1 MRIFIHTVGSHGD
14 VHPFLAIG
22 RVLRARG
29 HQVAVFCHPY
39 FADDV
44 AAVGLEHVPIAAHI
58 DLEALMRDPRIMDR
72 HKGGPTVFQ
81 FIAQGVPSAMET
93 HRREFAARRP
103 DVVLTHHIAFGSRWL
118 CREADVPC
126 AVAVLSPLLWLSR
139 SDPVP
144 TLQQRP
150 GRVRALVARAVF
162 PLLHPLASL
171 FMGRYMNRLRRIGD
185 FPPSHESVLEEFRG
199 GDVNLGLW
207 STHFRAATP
216 HDPPRGRITGF
227 PWYDRS
233 DVEPS
238 LPADLEAFL
247 AGGDPPVV
255 FTLGT
260 AAVHMPGDFYQIAAE
275 ACRRLGC
282 RGLLLTGRRER
293 APRDL
298 PPGVFAAGYAP
309 FSLVLPRGAATV
321 HHGGIGSTA
330 QALRAGRPFVAVPHA
345 HDQFNN
351 ALRARSLG
359 VAEILPR
366 HRLTVRRLITAL
378 ARVLDDRA
386 VVERARRLGEAVRTE
401 DGANVAAT
409 EVEGIARRRSRD

>member
-22 RVLRARG
+22 RVLAARG
-29 HQVAVFCHPY
+29 HEVAVFCHPY
-39 FADDV
+39 FAEDV
-44 AAVGLEHVPIAAHI
+44 AAAGLEHVPIAAHI
-58 DLEALMRDPRIMDR
+58 DVESLMRDPRIMDPHR
-72 HKGGPTVFQ
+72 GGPTVFE
-81 FIAQGVPSAMET
+81 FIARGVPSAMET
-93 HRREFAARRP
+93 HRRAFAARRP
-103 DVVLTHHIAFGSRWL
+103 DVVLSHHVAFGSRWL
-118 CREADVPC
+118 CREAGVPC
-126 AVAVLSPLLWLSR
+126 ALAVLSPLLWLSR

-144 TLQQRP
+144 ALQQRP
-150 GRVRALVARAVF
+150 GRIRALAARAVF
-162 PLLHPLASL
+162 PLLHPLAS
-171 FMGRYMNRLRRIGD
+171 FFIGRYLKRMRRAGG
-185 FPPSHESVLEEFRG
+185 FPPVREDVLEEFRG

-207 STHFRAATP
+207 SPHFRAATP

-233 DVEPS
+233 HVEPE
-238 LPADLEAFL
+238 LPADVEAFL
-247 AGGDPPVV
+247 EDGDPPIV

-260 AAVHMPGDFYQIAAE
+260 AAVYVPGDFYEVAAA
-275 ACRRLGC
+275 ACRRLGR

-298 PPGVFAAGYAP
+298 PPGVMAAGYAP

-351 ALRARSLG
+351 AMRSRSLG
-359 VAEILPR
+359 VAEMIDR
-366 HRLTVRRLITAL
+366 RRLTVGRLVDAL
-378 ARVLDDRA
+378 TKVLDDPA
-386 VVERARRLGEAVRTE
+386 VAERARQLGAAVQSD
-401 DGANVAAT
+401 DGAVVAASAVE
-409 EVEGIARRRSRD
+409 EVARGGARD